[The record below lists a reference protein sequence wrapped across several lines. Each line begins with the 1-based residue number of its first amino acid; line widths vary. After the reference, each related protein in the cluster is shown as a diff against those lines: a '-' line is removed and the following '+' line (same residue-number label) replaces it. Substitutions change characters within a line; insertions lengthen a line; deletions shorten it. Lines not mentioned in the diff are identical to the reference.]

1 MRQII
6 VQQNPVTA
14 LPSATVVVV
23 RKSDPYPELL
33 MIKRRAGDAFGER
46 YAFPGGVVDHDES
59 NAQGRIEGRTA
70 DEANAILGV
79 SADALDFYSA
89 AIRELFEESGI
100 LLARTDDAQ
109 WAMVTPELQAL
120 RVEVDKGRL
129 AWSTF
134 LADHKLRLACD
145 ALHYF
150 AHWETP
156 LVSPKRWSTRFFLAE
171 LPGGQ
176 EPQHDDSEVTDIRW
190 LSAAEALAAERER
203 QLKLP
208 FPTRRILRNLAAIK
222 SVEELFE
229 WADARAEQEII
240 KLRPVRIT
248 REGKSMWAIR
258 GDEGY
263 PPQGDGAD

>member
-1 MRQII
+1 MAQE
-6 VQQNPVTA
+6 NPVPA

-23 RKSDPYPELL
+23 REGDPYPELL
-33 MIKRRAGDAFGER
+33 MIKRRAGDAFGDS

-59 NAQGRIEGRTA
+59 DAHGRIDGRTA
-70 DEANAILGV
+70 GEANAVLGV
-79 SADALDFYSA
+79 SADGLDFYSA
-89 AIRELFEESGI
+89 AIREVFEESGI
-100 LLARTDDAQ
+100 LLARNDEGQ
-109 WAMVTPELQAL
+109 WATVTPELEKL

-129 AWSTF
+129 RWSEF
-134 LADHKLRLACD
+134 LEREELRLACD

-171 LPGGQ
+171 LPEGQ
-176 EPQHDDSEVTDIRW
+176 EPRHDDSEVTDIRW
-190 LSAAEALAAERER
+190 LSAAKALAAERDHL
-203 QLKLP
+203 LKLP
-208 FPTRRILRNLAAIK
+208 FPTRRNLRNMEAFET
-222 SVEELFE
+222 VEELFA

-248 REGKSMWAIR
+248 KDGKSKWAVR

-263 PPQGDGAD
+263 PPAGDGEP